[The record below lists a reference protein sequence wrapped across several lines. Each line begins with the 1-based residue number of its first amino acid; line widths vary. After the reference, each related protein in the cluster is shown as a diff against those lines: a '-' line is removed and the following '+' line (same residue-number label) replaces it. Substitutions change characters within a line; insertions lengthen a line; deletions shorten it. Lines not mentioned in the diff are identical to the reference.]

1 MKKITGGIIIL
12 HLCTKNCNHMMY
24 RQREFFVILV
34 IFCSFTLPPNDPE
47 NQNFEKIKKMPGD
60 IYPVIHT
67 CVP

>member
-1 MKKITGGIIIL
+1 
-12 HLCTKNCNHMMY
+12 MMY